1 MKKKIL
7 CLLLVLLMLFSISSL
22 VACGP
27 SDENPDD
34 NKKDPNKKPDD
45 DKEEN
50 RWWEDITYDEETLIF
65 MNNNDD
71 QNQELSSGWE
81 RYLAGNT
88 SDTQDLDEM
97 IDERNEQAYDRTRV
111 TIEWDYY
118 PDNSGYG
125 WSSNIDVIYNAV
137 QSGKSDTP
145 DMFHNFMTDMLATSL
160 KGSFANLYSRSRVD
174 VDGAQG
180 NYFDLEDPG
189 YMADLMQS
197 LTLSQNKV
205 YCVAS
210 DYFTDIIRAFFV
222 TPVNRT
228 LFDQIAAKG
237 AIEDLNGDG
246 VSDIN
251 DFFDEILNG
260 DWTYSRMAYYSNL
273 VYNDENN
280 DGVSQIGDTLGFVLA
295 ADNGL
300 HGAGMVY
307 TSNVTI
313 IAREWDGTK
322 GDNNYYYPEE
332 NEILYDLCDALNKL
346 TTENR
351 GICTTHAKRDN
362 ISQFGAVEGTHTA
375 IREEFARNKI
385 LFGGV
390 ILVGALEYQSYQSM
404 KAGDTGGFGVVPIP
418 TYKHYTDE
426 ELKEMNVEQPYLTQV
441 HTVGRCGGIAH
452 STVKYARCSAF
463 MQYMSSHSTDILNEY
478 YDYNLTYDIADGLDG
493 NITML
498 QYIRANARTAFDKL
512 FEDAIGFHFNT
523 VDKDSIAN
531 RWHGIICDADF
542 KMTNMRER
550 YASLVSGK
558 NKYLA
563 DLVETYKGLP
573 D

>member
-7 CLLLVLLMLFSISSL
+7 CLLLVLLMLFSVSAL

-34 NKKDPNKKPDD
+34 DKKDDNKKDDD
-45 DKEEN
+45 EEEEN
-50 RWWEDITYDEETLIF
+50 RWWEDITYDEATLLF
-65 MNNNDD
+65 MMNNDD

-81 RYLAGNT
+81 RYLAGT
-88 SDTQDLDEM
+88 TADAQDLDEM

-125 WSSNIDVIYNAV
+125 WAACIDVIYNEV
-137 QSGKSDTP
+137 QSGGSDTP
-145 DMFHNFMTDMLATSL
+145 DMFSNFMTDMLATSL
-160 KGSFANLYSRSRVD
+160 KGSFANLYSRSRID
-174 VDGAQG
+174 EDGVQG

-197 LTLSQNKV
+197 LTLSQSKV

-228 LFDQIAAKG
+228 LFDQIAATG

-251 DFFDEILNG
+251 DFFEEVLNG
-260 DWTYSRMAYYSNL
+260 DWTYSRLAYYSNE
-273 VYNDENN
+273 VYNDDNN
-280 DGVSQIGDTLGFVLA
+280 DSTSQLGDTLGFVLA

-313 IAREWDGTK
+313 IAREWDATK

-332 NEILYDLCDALNKL
+332 NQILYDLCDALAKL
-346 TTENR
+346 FTENR
-351 GICTTHAKRDN
+351 GITSCHKQRDN
-362 ISQFGAVEGTHTA
+362 LSQFGAVEGTHTA

-390 ILVGALEYQSYQSM
+390 ILVGALEYSSYQAM
-404 KAGDTGGFGVVPIP
+404 KSGDTGGFGVAPLP
-418 TYKHYTDE
+418 TYKAYTDE
-426 ELKEMNVEQPYLTQV
+426 ELQEMGVEQPYLTQV

-463 MQYMSSHSTDILNEY
+463 LQYMSSHSTDVLNEY

-493 NITML
+493 NVTML
-498 QYIRANARTAFDKL
+498 QYIRANVRTAFDKL
-512 FEDAIGFHFNT
+512 FEDAIGFHFKT
-523 VDKDSIAN
+523 VDAESDAN
-531 RWHGIICDADF
+531 RWHAIICSADF
-542 KMTNMRER
+542 KMTSMRER
-550 YASLVSGK
+550 YAGLVSGK
-558 NKYLA
+558 NQYLA